1 MANSST
7 AKKNSTGNGS
17 FWENMFKLREH
28 GTDIR
33 TEVFAGIT
41 TFMTMA
47 YILVVNPSIL
57 SSIPGVSFEAALIAT
72 AISSAFATFLM
83 SFLANHPFALAP
95 GMGLNAYF
103 AFSVVG
109 AMGYSYSE
117 ALAAVFISGVIFII
131 MTATG
136 ARRAIVK
143 AIPESIKSG
152 IGAGIGLFIALL
164 GLQSAGIIQSDPNT
178 MLALGD
184 LTNHATLLAVL
195 GLFITGVLMTLN
207 VKGSILIGMFVTT
220 ILGWVTKTA
229 PAPEGFLALPNFG
242 EWFTIVGKMDFKGL
256 LQIGN
261 GFNMSV
267 LTRVVEVIFAFFFVD
282 MFDTIGTLVGVAKR
296 SNMMEKDGTLPNM
309 DKAMM
314 ADAVG
319 TCFGAFSGTPTVTTY
334 VESASGVAA
343 GGRTGLTSFTVAVAF
358 LVFGLFLS
366 PIAKAVPG
374 FATAPALIIVGVL
387 MMQSIKDVNWDDM
400 SEALPAFI
408 AVAAMPFTFSISNGI
423 AFAFIAYSFVKLL
436 SGKAKDV
443 HWVVYLLSILFILKY
458 AFLK

>member
-17 FWENMFKLREH
+17 FWEKTFKLREH

-103 AFSVVG
+103 AYSVVG

-164 GLQSAGIIQSDPNT
+164 GLQSAGIIQGDPNT

-184 LTNHATLLAVL
+184 LTNHATLLAIL

-229 PAPEGFLALPNFG
+229 PAPEGFFALPNFA
-242 EWFTIVGKMDFKGL
+242 EWFKIVGQMDFKGL

-261 GFNMSV
+261 GFNMNV

-296 SNMMEKDGTLPNM
+296 SNMMDKDGTLPNM

-343 GGRTGLTSFTVAVAF
+343 GGRTGLTSFTVAIAF
-358 LVFGLFLS
+358 LLFGLFLS
-366 PIAKAVPG
+366 PVAKSVPG

-436 SGKAKDV
+436 SGKGKDV
-443 HWVVYLLSILFILKY
+443 HWVVYLLSVLFILKY